1 MSKIIHILRRKC
13 KTSKSRN
20 EYVSTFCPDKLTWI
34 TRGLL
39 STTMLIIFCWWWISW
54 KVSWLLWLWRHCATL
69 PVVCVEI
76 PLFPYILTF
85 KVLHRYDSLFESW
98 YFLDSLSFEWH
109 ALNVANTLH
118 STFQKYYD
126 CCREKYIVF
135 LQNIDLIV
143 RRRRQKIYFIS
154 FMIKFSS
161 DQQCQNVI
169 SWLWPNLVIACWLCG
184 SVPSNGKYLMIA
196 IHRTKVRYDARPWPS
211 AFKCND
217 QSRAGL
223 CQPEVECVLAQ
234 FGHGNKINM
243 FLFSP
248 V

>member
-1 MSKIIHILRRKC
+1 MSKIMHNTGEENVKLQ
-13 KTSKSRN
+13 
-20 EYVSTFCPDKLTWI
+20 YVSTFCPDKLTWI

-54 KVSWLLWLWRHCATL
+54 KVSWRLWLWRHCATL

-118 STFQKYYD
+118 STFQKQYD

-135 LQNIDLIV
+135 LQKYWSNSETEEAKNQFYFIYDKIFIRSAMSERHLLIV
-143 RRRRQKIYFIS
+143 TQFGNC
-154 FMIKFSS
+154 MLA
-161 DQQCQNVI
+161 V
-169 SWLWPNLVIACWLCG
+169 WLC
-184 SVPSNGKYLMIA
+184 
-196 IHRTKVRYDARPWPS
+196 
-211 AFKCND
+211 AFKWQVLNDCNT
-217 QSRAGL
+217 Q
-223 CQPEVECVLAQ
+223 
-234 FGHGNKINM
+234 NK
-243 FLFSP
+243 S
-248 V
+248 

>member
-1 MSKIIHILRRKC
+1 MPHCQWCVL
-13 KTSKSRN
+13 KSH
-20 EYVSTFCPDKLTWI
+20 YFHT
-34 TRGLL
+34 
-39 STTMLIIFCWWWISW
+39 
-54 KVSWLLWLWRHCATL
+54 SWLLKCYTDMIHCLSHDIFWIHWVLSGMHLMWQTHYTQ
-69 PVVCVEI
+69 
-76 PLFPYILTF
+76 LFKSNMIVAGKNILF
-85 KVLHRYDSLFESW
+85 FSK
-98 YFLDSLSFEWH
+98 
-109 ALNVANTLH
+109 
-118 STFQKYYD
+118 
-126 CCREKYIVF
+126 
-135 LQNIDLIV
+135 NIDLIV
-143 RRRRQKIYFIS
+143 RQRRQKINFIS

-196 IHRTKVRYDARPWPS
+196 IHRTRVRYDARPWPS